1 MGNWKTTGLR
11 MRNMTLRLY
20 FQIKMLGYDMVVRQV
35 SHKEYGLP
43 IDIMDAVEDVPSGL
57 LAMLEC
63 GIEQV
68 CSVAFEI
75 GWGVLSYFNG
85 KIGLDIA
92 EQLFGI
98 RDGRIFETEISSIIE
113 DFGQI
118 EELIDDFWKE

>member
-1 MGNWKTTGLR
+1 
-11 MRNMTLRLY
+11 MTLRLY

-43 IDIMDAVEDVPSGL
+43 IDIMNTIENIPSGL
-57 LAMLEC
+57 LVMLEG

-68 CSVAFEI
+68 CAIAFKI
-75 GWGVLSYFNG
+75 GWRSLPDFDRKV
-85 KIGLDIA
+85 GLDIA

-98 RDGRIFETEISSIIE
+98 CDSCIFEAKISSVIE

-118 EELIDDFWKE
+118 EELIDDFW

>member
-1 MGNWKTTGLR
+1 
-11 MRNMTLRLY
+11 MTLRLY

-35 SHKEYGLP
+35 SHKVCGLP
-43 IDIMDAVEDVPSGL
+43 IDIMDTIENVPSCL
-57 LAMLEC
+57 LAMFEC
-63 GIEQV
+63 GIEQICTV
-68 CSVAFEI
+68 TFEI
-75 GWGVLSYFNG
+75 GWRPLPDFDR
-85 KIGLDIA
+85 KIGLDIV

>member
-1 MGNWKTTGLR
+1 
-11 MRNMTLRLY
+11 MTLRLY

-118 EELIDDFWKE
+118 EELIDDFW

>member
-1 MGNWKTTGLR
+1 
-11 MRNMTLRLY
+11 
-20 FQIKMLGYDMVVRQV
+20 MLGSDMIVGKIP
-35 SHKEYGLP
+35 HKERGLP

-75 GWGVLSYFNG
+75 GWGALSYFKG

-113 DFGQI
+113 DFGKL
-118 EELIDDFWKE
+118 EELIDDYWKK